1 MAHFNQ
7 KISAVGFAIALGL
20 GLVACSGD
28 NSEVFPPT
36 EQQPAA
42 GSAGTAGG
50 SSVQPPA
57 SGGSGGS
64 AGETFNPPDG
74 GKGGSTSTGG
84 SSNVGGSSNTGGSVS
99 TGGSSNTAGTGGS
112 SNTGGTSNVGG
123 SGGTTSTG
131 GSSNTGG
138 TGGTET
144 VPPDAGT
151 SGAGGTTSTGGS
163 GGSVATGGSG
173 GTTSTGGSTNTGGS
187 TSTGGSG
194 GTTGAGELELTIVPA
209 TTGQHTI
216 KAFVQTLTFM
226 PGEPDWG
233 TEHSASGTRLT
244 FKVTAYAGSEFV
256 FNGYYDPEAG
266 KDVWI
271 KSFCDKTSMKPTVAI
286 MAKFNGQPIGAPNVI
301 DNGSNGCNL
310 TFKAIPLVQDYMDAD
325 GDGESYGQGHDCDDS
340 DAFVHHGAIETPD
353 DQVDYDCD
361 GSINPLHVNYRLTIG
376 QTSYVPT
383 FYDWS
388 HGGKSY
394 PMTWNSGG
402 FYEVAIEKPIAARE
416 FVIQYSPTKWSVGM
430 VNGGCVKTADVTA
443 FLEQSNTSY
452 TVDMVAYSQY
462 NTCHSVL
469 TNFQP

>member
-84 SSNVGGSSNTGGSVS
+84 SSNVGGSSNTGGTTS

-131 GSSNTGG
+131 GSS
-138 TGGTET
+138 
-144 VPPDAGT
+144 
-151 SGAGGTTSTGGS
+151 
-163 GGSVATGGSG
+163 
-173 GTTSTGGSTNTGGS
+173 NTGGS

-286 MAKFNGQPIGAPNVI
+286 MAKFNGQPIGAPSVI

-310 TFKAIPLVQDYMDAD
+310 TFKAVPLVQDYMDAD
-325 GDGESYGQGHDCDDS
+325 GDGEAYGEKLDCDDN

-376 QTSYVPT
+376 LTSYVPT

-430 VNGGCVKTADVTA
+430 VNGGCVKSADVAA
-443 FLEQSNTSY
+443 FLEQFNTSY